1 MTTGKNRKKV
11 LIVGRM
17 PQAGIDVLKKRD
29 DVDYEILTDDT
40 VASLHPK
47 LKDANAVTLGGTAVP
62 PGRARRRARHDG
74 GGAPRRRLRRGR
86 DPRPQ
91 QAQDP
96 ADDHRHRQLG
106 VGGRARH
113 VHAARLGAA
122 HPQARPLRARERL
135 GPAPQ
140 RPAGRPR
147 RQVDPGGRHGPHRL
161 AHGQALRRL
170 RDGRLRARPQH
181 LRGRHQEGRRHQG
194 HRPQGDPAQGRLRV
208 GALPEVA
215 GDGEHVQRRDARR

>member
-1 MTTGKNRKKV
+1 MATGKNRKKV

-17 PQAGIDVLKKRD
+17 PQAGIDRAQDARRCRLRD
-29 DVDYEILTDDT
+29 PDRRFGAVP
-40 VASLHPK
+40 ASQAQGRQRR
-47 LKDANAVTLGGTAVP
+47 DAGRHAVP

-74 GGAPRRRLRRGR
+74 GGPPGRRLRRRR
-86 DPRPQ
+86 DPRAQ

-96 ADDHRHRQLG
+96 ADDHRHRQFG

-113 VHAARLGAA
+113 VHAAGLGAA

-135 GPAPQ
+135 APAPV

-161 AHGQALRRL
+161 AHREALRGL
-170 RDGRLRARPQH
+170 RDGCLRARPQH
-181 LRGRHQEGRRHQG
+181 LRGRHREGRRHQG
-194 HRPQGDPAQGRLRV
+194 HRPQGHPAQGRFRV
-208 GALPEVA
+208 GALPQGA
-215 GDGEHVQRRDARR
+215 GDGEHVQRRDDRR